1 MVCLAII
8 LLVVNRIS
16 TFAST
21 TKEKLKAKGYHVS
34 AQGVAVQ
41 TQKRFNRE
49 DYVDATQRCVLC
61 PVCRFVLHLKVQLC
75 RGLVKAFG
83 ASSFGKGKNDGSR
96 LDVSYGP
103 LIEVAAPLTCPLQT
117 PEPEHTVRKSRS
129 GLLHRTD
136 NKQD

>member
-8 LLVVNRIS
+8 LLVVNRVS

-49 DYVDATQRCVLC
+49 DYVDATQRCVVVSCLSVC
-61 PVCRFVLHLKVQLC
+61 PSSESATLQGISEGI
-75 RGLVKAFG
+75 RGVIVWQRKER
-83 ASSFGKGKNDGSR
+83 R
-96 LDVSYGP
+96 LETRRELWPSD
-103 LIEVAAPLTCPLQT
+103 
-117 PEPEHTVRKSRS
+117 
-129 GLLHRTD
+129 
-136 NKQD
+136 